1 MRSLAI
7 AAFLTLTSSAY
18 GDVPACITVRA
29 EARYGAAGYNHIVYL
44 TSTCEKAYVC
54 AVSTDV
60 NPQPTTVT
68 VPPKRTVDVVTFLGS
83 PATVFVPKVSCVP
96 AKT

>member
-1 MRSLAI
+1 VRSLAI
-7 AAFLTLTSSAY
+7 AAFVALTSPAY
-18 GDVPACITVRA
+18 ADVPACIAVRA

-44 TSTCEKAYVC
+44 KSSCTKTYVC

-68 VPPKRTVDVVTFLGS
+68 VPPGRTVDVVTFLGS
-83 PATVFVPKVSCVP
+83 PATVFVPKVDCAP

>member
-1 MRSLAI
+1 MRSLAL
-7 AAFLTLTSSAY
+7 AAFVTLTSPAY
-18 GDVPACITVRA
+18 ADVPACIGVRA

-44 TSTCEKAYVC
+44 TSSCAKTFVC

-60 NPQPTTVT
+60 NPQSTTVT
-68 VPPKRTVDVVTFLGS
+68 VPPGRTVDVVTFLGS
-83 PATVFVPKVSCVP
+83 PATVFVPKVSCMP

>member
-1 MRSLAI
+1 MRGLAI
-7 AAFLTLTSSAY
+7 AAFLTLTSLAHA
-18 GDVPACITVRA
+18 DVPACIAVRA

-44 TSTCEKAYVC
+44 TSSCAKTYVC

-60 NPQPTTVT
+60 NPEPTTVT
-68 VPPKRTVDVVTFLGS
+68 VPPGRTVDVVTFLGS
-83 PATVFVPKVSCVP
+83 PARVFVPKVSCAP